1 MLLDWEEYSPS
12 EYIKPMRS
20 NRATN
25 TDILPLLTRAEIAS
39 GLQKDEYLFS
49 SLTNVRSVEAQP
61 GFHHQGL
68 RRSRYGCLRTTAQCI
83 DLCLW
88 AGSLVDFARSSPYPA
103 LLKSMQIGSQ
113 NP

>member
-1 MLLDWEEYSPS
+1 
-12 EYIKPMRS
+12 MRS

-49 SLTNVRSVEAQP
+49 SLTNVRSVEAQL

-68 RRSRYGCLRTTAQCI
+68 REVALMAVYGLRRSALISVYGPEA
-83 DLCLW
+83 
-88 AGSLVDFARSSPYPA
+88 
-103 LLKSMQIGSQ
+103 
-113 NP
+113 